1 MDKRKVLEAVDA
13 ALAALQGL
21 EHALHNDDRDAAKA
35 ELWNTR
41 RELLQL
47 YLLIIREKDS

>member
-1 MDKRKVLEAVDA
+1 MEKQKLLEMVDA

-21 EHALHNDDRDAAKA
+21 EHALHDNDLDAVKS

-47 YLLIIREKDS
+47 YLMITREKDG